1 MAKIT
6 DKIEVLIQPVIEDM
20 SYAPA
25 YDPMCF
31 KVLDSNAR

>member
-20 SYAPA
+20 SYETSKNRHIHITIIL
-25 YDPMCF
+25 F
-31 KVLDSNAR
+31 NG

>member
-20 SYAPA
+20 GYELV
-25 YDPMCF
+25 DR
-31 KVLDSNAR
+31 KTKDTTL

>member
-20 SYAPA
+20 SYELVGVEYIASR
-25 YDPMCF
+25 CQ
-31 KVLDSNAR
+31 